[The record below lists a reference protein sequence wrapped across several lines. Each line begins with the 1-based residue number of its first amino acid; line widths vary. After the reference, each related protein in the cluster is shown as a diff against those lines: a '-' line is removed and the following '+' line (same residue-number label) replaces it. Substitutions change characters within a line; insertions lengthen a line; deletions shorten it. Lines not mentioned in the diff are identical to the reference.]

1 MLVIG
6 ICDDVQEA
14 RFALRCTL
22 ERVLER
28 QREEA
33 VFYEFSGGEGLLR
46 WAQSH
51 AGELDLEMGELS
63 GMETARRLR
72 AADAGVQLVF
82 MTGHADGVFEGYS
95 VGALGYLLKPPREEQ
110 LEPVLTRARAALC
123 RALERAYVC
132 RSGDVRYRIPLEEI
146 LYFASDRRRVTCV
159 TARREYTFYGKLDE
173 VAAELG
179 SEFVRVHQRYL
190 VRAAAVER
198 IEGAQVMVGGQPLPV
213 SRSCREQALLA
224 LTRAA
229 LEE

>member
-51 AGELDLEMGELS
+51 AGELDLVFLDLEMGELS

-146 LYFASDRRRVTCV
+146 LYFASDR
-159 TARREYTFYGKLDE
+159 LDE

>member
-1 MLVIG
+1 MLRIG
-6 ICDDVQEA
+6 ICDDVLEA

-51 AGELDLEMGELS
+51 AGELDLVFLDLEMGELS

-132 RSGDVRYRIPLEEI
+132 RSGDVRYRNPLE
-146 LYFASDRRRVTCV
+146 
-159 TARREYTFYGKLDE
+159 
-173 VAAELG
+173 
-179 SEFVRVHQRYL
+179 
-190 VRAAAVER
+190 
-198 IEGAQVMVGGQPLPV
+198 
-213 SRSCREQALLA
+213 
-224 LTRAA
+224 
-229 LEE
+229 